1 MLRSCQSRT
10 SFRARASARTPRV
23 PRAVPIFLPLVC
35 VGFCALAGCGDD
47 DPLGPQPET
56 QTCLGRAVFDVAAA
70 SDYILPYPVGEAYS
84 ISQSYCY
91 PAGGHRNQLAYDF
104 AMPIGADVIAA
115 RSGVVRLTRD
125 DVPDDGTG
133 TDPTEHNDVYI
144 EHADGTVAFYAHLQQ
159 GSVAVAVGEAVTAGQ
174 RIAAS
179 GNSGNTG
186 GLPHL
191 HFGVYQDW
199 PPQEGVD
206 VAVNF
211 RNADGPLDAR
221 GGLQQG
227 ISYEARPW

>member
-1 MLRSCQSRT
+1 MLLTNQNGESLDGKPRACGRFSRT
-10 SFRARASARTPRV
+10 PKPAGIAFV
-23 PRAVPIFLPLVC
+23 FVLV
-35 VGFCALAGCGDD
+35 GALAGCGDD
-47 DPLGPQPET
+47 DPLGPQPQT
-56 QTCLGRAVFDVAAA
+56 QTCLDRAVFADAAA
-70 SDYILPYPVGEAYS
+70 SGYILPYPVGQAYS

-91 PAGGHRNQLAYDF
+91 AFSGHSDQLAYDF

-125 DVPDDGTG
+125 DVPDDGSG

-144 EHADGTVAFYAHLQQ
+144 EHSDGTVAFYAHLQQ
-159 GSVAVAVGEAVTAGQ
+159 GSVVVEVGEVVTVGQ

-199 PPQEGVD
+199 PTREGD
-206 VAVNF
+206 DLPINF

-221 GGLQQG
+221 GGLQRG
-227 ISYEARPW
+227 ISYEALPW